1 MLTDTSGSRRYIVIY
16 VEGPIDCS
24 PIDYEQLYAQ
34 AMHDLYKG
42 ERYWFN
48 KEDEE
53 VMTENNQEF
62 QVMPI
67 AEQLFHEYFRAAK
80 EGEEAYEQLLAI
92 EIMEQIQ
99 HDSRIR
105 ISNCNIIQFGRILQ
119 KNQVPSIHT
128 KRGNVYKV
136 VRTKPKRV

>member
-1 MLTDTSGSRRYIVIY
+1 
-16 VEGPIDCS
+16 
-24 PIDYEQLYAQ
+24 
-34 AMHDLYKG
+34 MHDLYKG

-128 KRGNVYKV
+128 KRGNVYKI